1 MVAGMS
7 GATAGSGGGVDDPD
21 NEGRLMLPHAPR
33 NTVNAEA
40 IPRLP
45 IVRAL
50 RDLIMASPRTKLV
63 DRTIPQPS
71 VKLLPEQ

>member
-1 MVAGMS
+1 MS
-7 GATAGSGGGVDDPD
+7 GATAGSGGGVGDPD

-40 IPRLP
+40 IPILP

-50 RDLIMASPRTKLV
+50 RDLIMASPRTNSLTAPV
-63 DRTIPQPS
+63 PQPT